1 MPERNQEVK
10 GEGAETGRRTQ
21 QRQQRD
27 RQIAEPAEGP
37 GHRPGLRRVNKGQH
51 RSSCCL
57 TCPGVGV
64 TVEHLQ
70 VTGTL
75 GASVKFGVKDE
86 KRERRLQIF
95 GIPSTFLEM
104 EWVELASKKSFK
116 TEEI

>member
-1 MPERNQEVK
+1 M
-10 GEGAETGRRTQ
+10 
-21 QRQQRD
+21 
-27 RQIAEPAEGP
+27 
-37 GHRPGLRRVNKGQH
+37 
-51 RSSCCL
+51 
-57 TCPGVGV
+57 
-64 TVEHLQ
+64 EHLQ